1 MTTGSTSN
9 NHHALHP
16 RDDRET
22 LSALFDGELT
32 ADAMRFALKRLDHDA
47 GWRNTCGRW
56 QLVGDVLRGEAAVVA
71 PSDFASGV
79 MRKLAAEAQTTLAA
93 APALTQATQAASSA
107 QRSSRRRWIGGAA
120 LAASVAMAAV
130 LVVRPFSEPPSPA
143 ADAQVSTGV
152 VSPVI
157 ATQASAQPGQATAP
171 VSVAPASAVPDPSR
185 PAMAVAVADAPQSTA
200 GRPAARGTRA
210 VSRPMRSAIAPAQSP
225 TGETTMAVATA
236 APVTGH
242 QPFHPPTDDIVTRP
256 WPRAALPDNANT
268 GALTVD
274 FGAGSSSPPFFP
286 FEPRLPSQDPASAE
300 PQASEPQR

>member
-1 MTTGSTSN
+1 MMTGSTSN

-32 ADAMRFALKRLDHDA
+32 ADAMRFALKRLDHDT

-56 QLVGDVLRGEAAVVA
+56 QLFGDVLRGEAAVVA

-79 MRKLAAEAQTTLAA
+79 VRKLAAEAQTALAA
-93 APALTQATQAASSA
+93 APALTQTMQAASSA

-120 LAASVAMAAV
+120 LAASIAMAAV

-143 ADAQVSTGV
+143 ADVQVSTGV
-152 VSPVI
+152 ASPVI
-157 ATQASAQPGQATAP
+157 ATQASASQPGQATAP

-200 GRPAARGTRA
+200 GRPTARGTRSA
-210 VSRPMRSAIAPAQSP
+210 SRPVRSAIAPAQSP
-225 TGETTMAVATA
+225 TGETAMAVATA
-236 APVTGH
+236 APVTGR

-274 FGAGSSSPPFFP
+274 FGAGSSSPPFYP
-286 FEPRLPSQDPASAE
+286 FEPRLPSQDSAE
-300 PQASEPQR
+300 PQAPEPQR